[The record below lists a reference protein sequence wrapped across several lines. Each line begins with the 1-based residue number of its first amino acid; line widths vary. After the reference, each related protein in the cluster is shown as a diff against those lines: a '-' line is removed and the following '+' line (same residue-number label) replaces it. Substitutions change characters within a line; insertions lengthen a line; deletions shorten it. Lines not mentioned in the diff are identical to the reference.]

1 MPPRHFQPNAFVRED
16 VPLSRDNFTYLGIEE
31 GAQTRLVLAWSPTA
45 DLPNLW
51 MLAVR
56 MLDRIVGSRNVPDYR
71 LAVDPD
77 HSFAFIL
84 CPDEA
89 AAERLRARYGSVGDI
104 KFFFDLVR
112 SVRYMSFHD
121 ELNHHPRVCWL
132 V

>member
-1 MPPRHFQPNAFVRED
+1 
-16 VPLSRDNFTYLGIEE
+16 
-31 GAQTRLVLAWSPTA
+31 
-45 DLPNLW
+45 
-51 MLAVR
+51 MLAIR

-121 ELNHHPRVCWL
+121 ELNHHPRVCWF

>member
-1 MPPRHFQPNAFVRED
+1 MLLYVR
-16 VPLSRDNFTYLGIEE
+16 TYHCLATISLILALKKEL
-31 GAQTRLVLAWSPTA
+31 RL
-45 DLPNLW
+45 DLFLHGLLLLIYPILW
-51 MLAVR
+51 MLAIR

-71 LAVDPD
+71 LAVDLD

-121 ELNHHPRVCWL
+121 ELNHHPRVCWF